1 MGVEEK
7 DDKEFII
14 SGIDDKEKIIKDLLD
29 TSNSEKVS
37 LNLLI
42 DENIEVENKDGK
54 IIITVNIPE
63 ADYENKPVH
72 LNNNFR
78 HSYIRRHESNQRAT
92 DDEIRTMIRNSKEIL
107 DDKSLQGYSINDI
120 DIDTLEEYRRRLD
133 KQNPSN
139 IYKNKNDNELLI
151 SLGAM
156 TKNRETGKEELNLGG
171 LLFFGKYSSIREQ
184 LPHYHLDYINRIN
197 PGTKRW
203 SDRVATGDLN
213 YLNLNLYQ
221 FFITVLEKLKLT
233 LNTEF
238 ELDEELS
245 RSDNHDMEIAVREA
259 LANTIIHA
267 DYLQDLPVKV
277 TAYNDYYEFEN
288 PGNMRVSIEE
298 FTMGGKSRPRNH
310 IIELLFRTIGFCERA
325 GSGGQKIF
333 QTAITKDYKIPD
345 IEQGKNST
353 LLRFWKINFID
364 SYPDMNEDAKQIMM
378 ILRKETITTTKR
390 IMDETAFG
398 KTKVLK
404 ILNDLIDKK
413 IIKKIGKGKSTKH
426 SIIETKREII
436 ANLEHIVRQ
445 VQKDLT

>member
-1 MGVEEK
+1 MEEK

>member
-1 MGVEEK
+1 VEEK